1 MKKKN
6 VTVPLPLII
15 DSNLSSSAKVVYV
28 VLKSFPPTAAG
39 QPFAAR
45 PQPFAS
51 KTSESAVVAAHQ
63 EIARRSR
70 LSANTIVK
78 ALRKLEAAGWIV
90 RERRLGAAN
99 RYVFSE
105 PTAGGGSAFD

>member
-28 VLKSFPPTAAG
+28 VLKSFPPTAAV

-45 PQPFAS
+45 PQPFAP
-51 KTSESAVVAAHQ
+51 KTREPAVVAAHQ
-63 EIARRSR
+63 EIASRSG
-70 LSANTIVK
+70 LSQNTIVK
-78 ALRKLEAAGWIV
+78 ALQKLEAAGWIV
-90 RERRLGAAN
+90 PERRIGSAN
-99 RYVFSE
+99 RYVFS
-105 PTAGGGSAFD
+105 